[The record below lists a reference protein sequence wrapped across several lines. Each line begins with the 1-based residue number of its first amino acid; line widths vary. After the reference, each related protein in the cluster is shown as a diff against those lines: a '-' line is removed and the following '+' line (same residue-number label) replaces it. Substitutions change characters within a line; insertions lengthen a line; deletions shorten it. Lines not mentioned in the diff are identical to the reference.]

1 MRTTRVL
8 SLSLPPELA
17 KEAERIAKKEGRTQ
31 SELFRE
37 ALRRYIQEKEW
48 RELRRY
54 GARQAARTG
63 ITEADVDRLVSEYR
77 HGKK

>member
-8 SLSLPPELA
+8 SLSLPPDLFRA
-17 KEAERIAKKEGRTQ
+17 AERAAKKEGRTR

-37 ALRRYIQEKEW
+37 ALRRYLQEKEW

-54 GARQAARTG
+54 GAIRAQRLG
-63 ITEADVDRLVSEYR
+63 IREADVDRLIQEHR
-77 HGKK
+77 AEQR